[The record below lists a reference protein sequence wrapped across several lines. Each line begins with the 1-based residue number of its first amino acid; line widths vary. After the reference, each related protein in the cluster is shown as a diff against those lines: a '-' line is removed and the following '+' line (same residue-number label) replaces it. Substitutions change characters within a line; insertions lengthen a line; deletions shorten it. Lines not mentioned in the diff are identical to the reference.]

1 VTCRDDV
8 PVVERLE
15 QTYGEEIG
23 FYMLNVENPL
33 ERNILMDEFSII
45 SPATTFL
52 IVEGEI
58 AQRWYG
64 PLNEAAVRETL
75 DSAIRLNNG

>member
-1 VTCRDDV
+1 MTCRDDV

-33 ERNILMDEFSII
+33 ERNILMDEFSIT

-52 IVEGEI
+52 IIEGEI

-64 PLNEAAVRETL
+64 PLNESIVRATL
-75 DSAIRLNNG
+75 DSATELNNG

>member
-1 VTCRDDV
+1 MTCREDV

-15 QTYGEEIG
+15 QTYGESIA
-23 FYMLNVENPL
+23 FYKLNVENTF
-33 ERNILMDEFSII
+33 ERNILVREFSIT

-52 IVEGEI
+52 IVDGEI

-64 PLNEAAVRETL
+64 PLNEPAVRAVL
-75 DSAIRLNNG
+75 DATIEQTDG